1 MELRLPPKRILWLL
15 ISLLLLGIF
24 FRFVNIDRKVYW
36 HDEVYTSLR
45 INGYNGDRAVEELFN
60 GQVITTEEVL
70 RFQRPSPDKGFGDAL
85 ARLIEHPEHPPLY
98 YAIAHFWTRIF
109 GGSIA
114 ATRSLS
120 AVISLFVFPAL
131 YWLCWELFQH
141 PTVGWYAVALMSV
154 SPFYVLYA
162 QEARQYSLW
171 TLVTLIASTS
181 LLRAIRLQTWKNW
194 VLYGCAIALNFY
206 TFLLSIWFAF
216 SCTIYVLAIE
226 RFRLTKIS
234 IRFFLS
240 SFSGLLL
247 FSPWLF
253 VIFRNYVQFQDK
265 TAWTKTK
272 EPLTFLSTLWG
283 LHLNSVFVD
292 LGFDLYSIFSY
303 IFTFIF
309 IILLGYAIF
318 LLYCHTPRKIWW
330 FVIPLIALPALGLIL
345 PDLLRG
351 GRASSAS
358 RYFIPAYIGI
368 QIAIAHL
375 FSTKIQSSKNIER
388 KTWSILF
395 AILISLG
402 ITSCSIVSSKY
413 TWWNKVIS
421 YHNAEIAEII
431 NQTER
436 PLVVS
441 DDYEINTGNLISLTH
456 KLDPKVK
463 LLFVKRPN
471 LPQIPQQ
478 FNPIFLYNPSPELLK
493 ALQTEKKFAIE
504 LVPDRGY
511 PIWKLTP
518 ISHSTLER
526 RRHFTNS

>member
-1 MELRLPPKRILWLL
+1 MELRLPPKRILLLL

-24 FRFVNIDRKVYW
+24 FRFVNIERKVYW

-45 INGYNGDRAVEELFN
+45 INGYNGDRAVGKLFT
-60 GQVITTEEVL
+60 GQVITTEDVL
-70 RFQRPSPDKGFGDAL
+70 KFQRPSPDKGFGDAL

-109 GGSIA
+109 GGSVA

-141 PTVGWYAVALMSV
+141 PIVGWYAVALMSV
-154 SPFYVLYA
+154 SPFHVLYA

-171 TLVTLIASTS
+171 TVVTLIAGAS
-181 LLRAIRLQTWKNW
+181 LLRAIRLQTWKSW
-194 VLYGCAIALNFY
+194 VFYGCAIALNFY
-206 TFLLSIWFAF
+206 TFLLSIWFAL
-216 SCTIYVLAIE
+216 SCAVYVLGIE
-226 RFRLTKIS
+226 GFRLTKTT

-240 SFSGLLL
+240 SCLGLIL
-247 FSPWLF
+247 FSPWLW
-253 VIFRNYVQFQDK
+253 VIFSNYFQFQDK
-265 TAWTKTK
+265 TSWTKTK
-272 EPLTFLSTLWG
+272 EPLAFLSTLWG

-303 IFTFIF
+303 IFTFVFIVLLSHAIFLLCRQTPRRIWWF
-309 IILLGYAIF
+309 IILLI
-318 LLYCHTPRKIWW
+318 I
-330 FVIPLIALPALGLIL
+330 LPTLGLIL

-358 RYFIPAYIGI
+358 RYFIPTYIGI
-368 QIAIAHL
+368 QIAVAHL
-375 FSTKIQSSKNIER
+375 FSQKISSSKTRER
-388 KTWSILF
+388 QIASIFF
-395 AILISLG
+395 ATLISLST
-402 ITSCSIVSSKY
+402 ISCSIVSSKY

-421 YHNAEIAEII
+421 YHNAEIAEIV

-471 LPQIPQQ
+471 IPQIPPH
-478 FNPIFLYNPSPELLK
+478 FNPVFLYNPSPELLE
-493 ALQTEKKFAIE
+493 ALKTQNQFTIE

-518 ISHSTLER
+518 IIE
-526 RRHFTNS
+526 